1 MALSEKKNMGELL
14 VELGLITQDQL
25 AKAEKET
32 KKKGKRLDQVLVRLD
47 FVDEEVIT
55 KALADSYYH
64 LPYVDLDNYLID
76 PSVTSLIPENLA
88 RQYKVMPLFKVG
100 EILSVAVANP
110 VNILT
115 LDEVRKKTQ
124 CNVEVVISN
133 ESRIMRAI
141 NKYYGTENSLGE
153 TLKFYKE
160 DSDLSDFKEIKIKKG
175 HQLVVEGIDPES
187 LETAPIV
194 KLLDLVFMHAIRDR
208 ASDIHFEPDENYFN
222 VRFRIDGFLHEAVAL
237 PKKIHSTI
245 ISRIKVMAE
254 MDIAENRSPQDGH
267 FMLSINDREFEIRV
281 STFPTIYGE
290 NLVMRILD
298 QTSPLLGLGELGF
311 SPENLERYNALIKK
325 PYGIILVTGPTGSGK
340 TTTLYASLNMINS
353 PSKNTITIEDPVEYR
368 LKIIRQ
374 TQINPKAGITFAS
387 GLRSILRQ
395 DPDVIMIGEIRDAET
410 SKIAIQAALT
420 GHLVFSTLHTND
432 AAEALTRLRDMGVEP
447 FLIASSVIG
456 VVAQRLVRRICFSC
470 REAYDPGEEETRLI
484 LGQTNDGS
492 VPELFRGKGCPK
504 CKGTGYYGRMGIF
517 ELLVVNDGIRE
528 LISENGTSKM
538 IKEVA
543 RNTLNMKTFRED
555 GLEKALEGVTT
566 LEEVN
571 RMTFE
576 DSPSLTASPS
586 WKNSRNTGILE

>member
-1 MALSEKKNMGELL
+1 
-14 VELGLITQDQL
+14 
-25 AKAEKET
+25 
-32 KKKGKRLDQVLVRLD
+32 
-47 FVDEEVIT
+47 
-55 KALADSYYH
+55 
-64 LPYVDLDNYLID
+64 
-76 PSVTSLIPENLA
+76 
-88 RQYKVMPLFKVG
+88 
-100 EILSVAVANP
+100 
-110 VNILT
+110 
-115 LDEVRKKTQ
+115 
-124 CNVEVVISN
+124 
-133 ESRIMRAI
+133 
-141 NKYYGTENSLGE
+141 
-153 TLKFYKE
+153 
-160 DSDLSDFKEIKIKKG
+160 
-175 HQLVVEGIDPES
+175 
-187 LETAPIV
+187 
-194 KLLDLVFMHAIRDR
+194 
-208 ASDIHFEPDENYFN
+208 
-222 VRFRIDGFLHEAVAL
+222 
-237 PKKIHSTI
+237 
-245 ISRIKVMAE
+245 
-254 MDIAENRSPQDGH
+254 
-267 FMLSINDREFEIRV
+267 
-281 STFPTIYGE
+281 TIYGE

>member
-47 FVDEEVIT
+47 FVDDEVIT

-281 STFPTIYGE
+281 STFPTI
-290 NLVMRILD
+290 
-298 QTSPLLGLGELGF
+298 
-311 SPENLERYNALIKK
+311 
-325 PYGIILVTGPTGSGK
+325 
-340 TTTLYASLNMINS
+340 
-353 PSKNTITIEDPVEYR
+353 
-368 LKIIRQ
+368 
-374 TQINPKAGITFAS
+374 
-387 GLRSILRQ
+387 
-395 DPDVIMIGEIRDAET
+395 
-410 SKIAIQAALT
+410 
-420 GHLVFSTLHTND
+420 
-432 AAEALTRLRDMGVEP
+432 
-447 FLIASSVIG
+447 
-456 VVAQRLVRRICFSC
+456 
-470 REAYDPGEEETRLI
+470 
-484 LGQTNDGS
+484 
-492 VPELFRGKGCPK
+492 
-504 CKGTGYYGRMGIF
+504 
-517 ELLVVNDGIRE
+517 
-528 LISENGTSKM
+528 
-538 IKEVA
+538 
-543 RNTLNMKTFRED
+543 
-555 GLEKALEGVTT
+555 
-566 LEEVN
+566 
-571 RMTFE
+571 
-576 DSPSLTASPS
+576 
-586 WKNSRNTGILE
+586 